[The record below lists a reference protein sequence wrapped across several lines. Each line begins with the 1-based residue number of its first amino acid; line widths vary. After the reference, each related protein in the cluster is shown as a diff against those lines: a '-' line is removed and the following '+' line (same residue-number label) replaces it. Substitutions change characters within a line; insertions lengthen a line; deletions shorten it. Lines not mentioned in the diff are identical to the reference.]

1 MSPTNAQPSVPH
13 AQLRPRVKVWFE
25 AEGGYSFGFGLIAI
39 LQAVDRAG
47 SIKQAAGD
55 LGQSYR
61 HIWGRIK
68 AAEQALGHP
77 LVETQIGGQGS
88 NRSGLTDLARRLIA
102 DFLAIRHRMVEVME
116 DEFASPTS
124 SAAPLG
130 DPSPAQASGR
140 GQLSMGGSPL
150 SRD

>member
-1 MSPTNAQPSVPH
+1 MAPTNPPSSASESP
-13 AQLRPRVKVWFE
+13 ARLRPRVKVWFE

-68 AAEQALGHP
+68 AAEQALGEP
-77 LVETQIGGQGS
+77 LVETQVGGQGP
-88 NRSGLTDLARRLIA
+88 NRSGLTECARRLIA
-102 DFLAIRHRMVEVME
+102 DFLAIRNRMVEVME
-116 DEFASPTS
+116 GEFAP
-124 SAAPLG
+124 
-130 DPSPAQASGR
+130 PAS
-140 GQLSMGGSPL
+140 
-150 SRD
+150 

>member
-1 MSPTNAQPSVPH
+1 MPPSNIRPSFPQ
-13 AQLRPRVKVWFE
+13 ARIRPRVKVWFE

-68 AAEQALGHP
+68 AAEQALGDP
-77 LVETQIGGQGS
+77 LVETQVGGQGS
-88 NRSGLTDLARRLIA
+88 NRSGLTDSARRLIA
-102 DFLAIRHRMVEVME
+102 DFLAIRDRMVQVME
-116 DEFASPTS
+116 DEFAQP
-124 SAAPLG
+124 PG
-130 DPSPAQASGR
+130 
-140 GQLSMGGSPL
+140 
-150 SRD
+150 

>member
-1 MSPTNAQPSVPH
+1 MSPSKTPLADPQMLV
-13 AQLRPRVKVWFE
+13 RPRVKVWFE

-77 LVETQIGGQGS
+77 LVETQIGGQGA
-88 NRSGLTDLARRLIA
+88 NRSGLTESARRLIT
-102 DFLAIRHRMVEVME
+102 DFLTMRHRMVQVME
-116 DEFASPTS
+116 DEFATPPPQPP
-124 SAAPLG
+124 AP
-130 DPSPAQASGR
+130 DPV
-140 GQLSMGGSPL
+140 
-150 SRD
+150 